1 MSTND
6 DTLGSTVDLS
16 EIPTDRGIDSVID
29 LATAAAGPYALE
41 EGGVYAVA
49 VPAGA
54 VVQVI
59 DRDLDEYQAHPR
71 QTKGTFRLRT
81 ADSLAAYLAKHE
93 LPQTELWADLDSSR
107 ITAVI
112 DAHQG
117 ADLPAGF
124 AQHRAV
130 LQLVHTPAWTA
141 WAGINGKLLPQ
152 VEFSEFIEQR
162 TIDFVDP
169 AGADVL
175 ELAQSFQSARSG
187 RFESSQRLNSG
198 ETNLV
203 WKEDVQAT
211 AGKSGNIAIPDV
223 LELALV
229 PYEGGAAYKVRAR
242 LRYRITNGALH
253 LGVVLERP
261 EDVLRDAF
269 SSVVDALG
277 VRTSSPIY
285 AGTAPA

>member
-1 MSTND
+1 MSSND
-6 DTLGSTVDLS
+6 DTLGSPIALS
-16 EIPTDRGIDSVID
+16 EIPDRGGVDAVID
-29 LATAAAGPYALE
+29 LATAAAGPFALT
-41 EGGVYAVA
+41 EGEVFAVA

-54 VVQVI
+54 TVQVL
-59 DRDLDEYQAHPR
+59 DRDLDEYREHPR
-71 QTKGTFRLRT
+71 QTKGQFRLRT
-81 ADSLAAYLAKHE
+81 AGSLVDYLSKHE
-93 LPQTELWADLDSSR
+93 LPQTEIWADLDTSR

-117 ADLPAGF
+117 AGQPAGF
-124 AQHRAV
+124 GHHRAI

-141 WAGINGKLLPQ
+141 WDGINGRLLSQ

-175 ELAQSFQSARSG
+175 ELAQSFQAARSG

-211 AGKSGNIAIPDV
+211 AGKSGSIAIPDI

-242 LRYRITNGALH
+242 LRYRISSGALQ

-269 SSVVDALG
+269 NTVVGDLVNETNA
-277 VRTSSPIY
+277 PIFS
-285 AGTAPA
+285 GTAPA

>member
-1 MSTND
+1 MSND
-6 DTLGSTVDLS
+6 ETLTSSVALA
-16 EIPTDRGIDSVID
+16 EIPDRGAVDAIID
-29 LATAAAGPYALE
+29 LATAASHPVELE
-41 EGGVYAVA
+41 DGAVYAVA

-54 VVQVI
+54 QVQVV
-59 DRDLDEYQAHPR
+59 DRDLDAYRDHPR
-71 QTKGTFRLRT
+71 QTKGQFRFRT

-93 LPQTELWADLDSSR
+93 LPQTELWADLDTSR
-107 ITAVI
+107 VTAVI

-117 ADLPAGF
+117 AHAPAGF
-124 AQHRAV
+124 GYHRAI

-141 WAGINGKLLPQ
+141 WAGINGRLLGQ

-175 ELAQSFQSARSG
+175 ELAQSFQAARSG

-211 AGKSGNIAIPDV
+211 AGKSGSIAIPDV

-242 LRYRITNGALH
+242 LRYRISGGSLQ

-269 SSVVDALG
+269 DTVVADLDGFTGA
-277 VRTSSPIY
+277 PIF